1 MKNERRINKAEEARK
16 LYFAMMGEEECC
28 PGVDEHLSRQQ
39 LLEHYD
45 ESLWIYQDM
54 LKRAIETSDRDEIK
68 SLRRSVQEIKEAK
81 RSLLA
86 S

>member
-1 MKNERRINKAEEARK
+1 MKNERQINKAEEVRK
-16 LYFAMMGEEECC
+16 LYFAMMGEECC
-28 PGVDEHLSRQQ
+28 PVEENLSRQQ

>member
-1 MKNERRINKAEEARK
+1 MRSVNKVKENRH
-16 LYFAMMGEEECC
+16 LYFAMMGGECC
-28 PGVDEHLSRQQ
+28 PQQ
-39 LLEHYD
+39 EVVLKKEELLEHYD

-54 LKRAIETSDRDEIK
+54 LQRAIENSDREEIK